1 MSKKIAII
9 GCGVFGASV
18 ALKLKELGYDVSVFE
33 KKSTI
38 LNGASLNNQN
48 RLHLGFHYP
57 RDDET
62 AQQCIAGFQRFI
74 DAYPDAITDPF
85 PNAYFIAQNGSLTSP
100 DDYIS
105 FCERNR
111 LGYQKIDKNN
121 FEIDLCDVALGI
133 LCEERV
139 YDSRRLAKVISKKLT
154 DQQISIN
161 LNATVTSVSYEG
173 DAHHLHVNN
182 LFTGVFDAVVNCSYA
197 DINRITN
204 QLGHETQNHQYEYT
218 VVPIVD
224 TKLPRVGVT
233 IMDGPFMTL
242 LPYGASPHSLLY
254 HVENTV
260 IARETG
266 VVLDP
271 DWLDETKNPFSRI
284 DQKDFFNSML
294 EKCKQY
300 IPSVAGAQLVGFLHG
315 PRMVLAKKDDT
326 DARPSMINSYGNNY
340 HTVFSGKIDH
350 CIWVADEVAERVRRE
365 FQ

>member
-33 KKSTI
+33 KKSAI

-74 DAYPDAITDPF
+74 DEYPGSITEVF
-85 PNAYFIAQNGSLTSP
+85 PNAYFIAQDGSFTSP
-100 DDYIS
+100 DNYIS
-105 FCERNR
+105 FCERNG
-111 LGYQKIDKNN
+111 LGYQRIDKNN
-121 FEIDLCDVALGI
+121 FDIKVCDVDLGI

-139 YDSRRLAKVISKKLT
+139 YDSKLLAKIISQKLR

-161 LNATVTSVSYEG
+161 LNSTVTSVNFENG
-173 DAHHLHVNN
+173 VHRLRVNN
-182 LFTGVFDAVVNCSYA
+182 LDVGAFDAVVNCSYA

-204 QLGHETQNHQYEYT
+204 QLGFETQNHQYEYT
-218 VVPIVD
+218 VVPVVD

-242 LPYGASPHSLLY
+242 LPFGASSHSLLY

-266 VVLDP
+266 QVLNP
-271 DWLDETKNPFSRI
+271 EWLDETKNPFTRI
-284 DQKDFFNSML
+284 DLNDFFNSML

-300 IPSVAGAQLVGFLHG
+300 IPSVAGAELVGFLHG

-326 DARPSMINSYGNNY
+326 DARPSMINSYSNNY

-350 CIWVADEVAERVRRE
+350 CVWVADEVAERINRE